1 MTDGKEGAIMDLTT
15 AEAALAAF
23 EKKVGEAVEVERA
36 AAAKTEA
43 AKAEKKAK
51 AERARKK
58 RG

>member
-1 MTDGKEGAIMDLTT
+1 MDLTT